1 MTFSKTT
8 GALKDINYVDVDSSM
23 ASNATMDLIQK
34 QTI

>member
-8 GALKDINYVDVDSSM
+8 GALKDINYVDIDSSM
-23 ASNATMDLIQK
+23 ASNATMDLKQK